1 MPPTVDSNHLKRR
14 SLNALTDGL
23 IQLKNTLAAT
33 GPTKMEVEV
42 PTGPSF
48 KLPQPSPCLPSPP
61 RRTFLA
67 KLGLAYEELE
77 KRASPTVLLGCEAMQ
92 LVYTGFTVPFRIGFM
107 YNPYFTSM
115 PSPRPEF
122 PEVVMY
128 VLLALDILFD
138 LIALVAALR
147 ILKTPGAVNAVVP
160 IDQSEPSFSVKASH
174 HRNSEFQQSLVKF
187 AITRQQTMRRN
198 SAFLAKETSM
208 KPQFLLSST
217 WDKQKG
223 LRRYQII
230 AEWLALLPFDLVFI
244 GQPNAMIL
252 CRIPKLLRMYK
263 VPEITRLVKQAF
275 AEHELLSGF
284 HNVGMSLLAGVL
296 LLSLALIHWATCLF
310 LLVAH
315 LECGFYLDQTV
326 SGQTCWAN

>member
-1 MPPTVDSNHLKRR
+1 M
-14 SLNALTDGL
+14 NALTDGL
-23 IQLKNTLAAT
+23 TQLKNTLSAT

-42 PTGPSF
+42 PTRPSF
-48 KLPQPSPCLPSPP
+48 KLPQP
-61 RRTFLA
+61 RTFLA

-128 VLLALDILFD
+128 LLLALDILFD

-160 IDQSEPSFSVKASH
+160 IDQSEPSFSVKATH
-174 HRNSEFQQSLVKF
+174 HRNSEFQQSL
-187 AITRQQTMRRN
+187 
-198 SAFLAKETSM
+198 L
-208 KPQFLLSST
+208 
-217 WDKQKG
+217 KG